1 MVRQLAHE
9 IKNPLGGLRGAA
21 QLLERELLDPAL
33 REYTRIIISEADRL
47 THLLDSMLGPGRPP
61 AKQLVNVHEL
71 LERVYH
77 LLRSEAPEGVT
88 VDRDYDPSLP
98 ALTVD
103 PNHIIQAMLNL
114 GRNAIQALSGSARM
128 SGAASAAVDPAHARR
143 DQREHRRAPPPS
155 GGLHSIRGQR
165 PRGAAGNSRHD
176 FLSARVGARRRHG
189 PGAGDCAG
197 SGEPARRPHRVRQR
211 ARSNDI
217 RDFSA
222 HGFRM
227 NAKPLQVW
235 LVDDDASI
243 RWVLEKALKGSG
255 MTARCFDQADNVL
268 TALRAD
274 APDVLMTDIRMPGRS
289 GLDLLKE
296 IQVSRPG
303 LPVIVMTAHSDLD
316 AAVAAYQG
324 GAFEYL
330 PKPFDIDKAV
340 DLVRR
345 AAQQATVSTDVE
357 AARRSIPELL
367 GQAAAMQQVFRAVG
381 RLSRSSMTVLI
392 TGESGTGK
400 ELVARALH
408 RHSPR
413 SSKAFVA
420 LNTAAFTA
428 DLLESEL
435 FGHEKGAFTG
445 ADTLR
450 RGRFEQAD
458 GGTLF
463 LDEIGDMSPAL
474 QTRLLR
480 VLAEGEFYR
489 VGGQT
494 PVKVDVRVIAATHQD
509 LEARVKSGH
518 FREDL
523 LHRLNVIRIEI
534 PPLRER
540 REDIPELL
548 RHYLS
553 VAGQELGVEPK
564 LLTTP
569 AETALV
575 TFDWPG
581 NVRQLVNA
589 CRRLTVTAP
598 GREIRA
604 EDIPPDLGG
613 ASTGHAA
620 NHDWMAKLSHWAEQE
635 LDAGTQRLLDQAVP
649 EVERILIR
657 VALRKAD
664 GLKQDAAK
672 LLGLGPQHAVAQDE
686 GARHGGRQLIP
697 PRTAAYNRADHG

>member
-1 MVRQLAHE
+1 
-9 IKNPLGGLRGAA
+9 
-21 QLLERELLDPAL
+21 
-33 REYTRIIISEADRL
+33 
-47 THLLDSMLGPGRPP
+47 
-61 AKQLVNVHEL
+61 
-71 LERVYH
+71 
-77 LLRSEAPEGVT
+77 
-88 VDRDYDPSLP
+88 
-98 ALTVD
+98 
-103 PNHIIQAMLNL
+103 
-114 GRNAIQALSGSARM
+114 
-128 SGAASAAVDPAHARR
+128 
-143 DQREHRRAPPPS
+143 
-155 GGLHSIRGQR
+155 
-165 PRGAAGNSRHD
+165 
-176 FLSARVGARRRHG
+176 
-189 PGAGDCAG
+189 
-197 SGEPARRPHRVRQR
+197 
-211 ARSNDI
+211 
-217 RDFSA
+217 
-222 HGFRM
+222 M

-243 RWVLEKALKGSG
+243 RWVLEKALKGGG
-255 MTARCFDQADNVL
+255 MAPKSFDQADSVL
-268 TALRAD
+268 TALRGD

-296 IQVSRPG
+296 IQTTRPG

-345 AAQQATVSTDVE
+345 AAQQSIVSIDVE

-367 GQAAAMQQVFRAVG
+367 GQAAAMQQVFRAIG

-413 SSKAFVA
+413 SNRSFVA

-445 ADTLR
+445 ADALR

-463 LDEIGDMSPAL
+463 LDEIGDMSTAL

-509 LEARVKSGH
+509 LEMRVNSGH

-548 RHYLS
+548 RHYLT

-564 LLTTP
+564 AMMPP
-569 AETALV
+569 AESALV
-575 TFDWPG
+575 AFDWPG

-598 GREIRA
+598 GREIRG
-604 EDIPPDLGG
+604 EDIPQDLGG
-613 ASTGHAA
+613 VQAGQASS
-620 NHDWMAKLSHWAEQE
+620 HDWAAKLAHWAERE

-657 VALRKAD
+657 VALRKAG

-672 LLGLGPQHAVAQDE
+672 LLGWGRNTLSRKMKELGMEDL
-686 GARHGGRQLIP
+686 G
-697 PRTAAYNRADHG
+697 